1 MPNRSVHGQPKLPR
15 GSQPRA
21 SIPCGRGKRERA
33 QAAVEPEAEAQS
45 AYWSS
50 RSASVAL
57 SIGAAIAVADLA
69 SARNAVLRSRSL
81 TSEYERGLALS
92 GLSGKRPF
100 LCNESGANQSR
111 FPWRPRQRVSLA
123 RACGLMTDPGAEQYG
138 GTVGAD
144 HGRAPMRPGSG
155 GGEPCYPTRH
165 HYPLVLVSH
174 VTS

>member
-1 MPNRSVHGQPKLPR
+1 MPTRSVHGQPKLPR
-15 GSQPRA
+15 ASSQAYPA
-21 SIPCGRGKRERA
+21 GKAPRA
-33 QAAVEPEAEAQS
+33 QAAAEPESRAQS

-57 SIGAAIAVADLA
+57 SIGAADLA

-111 FPWRPRQRVSLA
+111 FPWRPRLRASLA
-123 RACGLMTDPGAEQYG
+123 RACGLMTGALSSTAAQLGPTMAERPR
-138 GTVGAD
+138 VPAAEEAN
-144 HGRAPMRPGSG
+144 RAIPRDIIIRS
-155 GGEPCYPTRH
+155 CWYPT
-165 HYPLVLVSH
+165 
-174 VTS
+174 